1 MKFASALRAR
11 KHIRAAREVGNDHQI
26 CHESTLCGP
35 RTRPSGAQV
44 LRVEQH
50 VSTWAHGYSHVGRAH
65 FNLLASLR
73 DLTNVPEPLVPKP
86 LNDFNW
92 YNGKTVSYLVYCI
105 TG

>member
-1 MKFASALRAR
+1 MTTKSATRAPCVVPGRAGVALRYF
-11 KHIRAAREVGNDHQI
+11 
-26 CHESTLCGP
+26 
-35 RTRPSGAQV
+35 
-44 LRVEQH
+44 RVEQH

-65 FNLLASLR
+65 FNPLASLR